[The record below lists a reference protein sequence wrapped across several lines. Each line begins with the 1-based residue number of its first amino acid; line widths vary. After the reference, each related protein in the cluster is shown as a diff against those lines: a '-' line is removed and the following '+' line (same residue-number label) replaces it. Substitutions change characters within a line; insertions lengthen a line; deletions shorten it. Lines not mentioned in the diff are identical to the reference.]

1 MSANLSASDGSTASA
16 LPARL
21 NLLEIVGNAIVGGME
36 TCVLR
41 LIERLPRER
50 INVTVM
56 CPFESRFTDQ
66 LRALDVE
73 VLVASMPEDPP
84 WASIQMAA
92 SLIKTRAIDVIHA
105 HMANAHVLGALAGKL
120 TGKPVLSTIHG
131 RQLYNADLEVHR
143 AASTHLSVVCAHTY
157 YHALGLGVN
166 PAQLTL
172 IPNGVDVEVFAPRQ
186 REMRLRQR
194 FGIPADA
201 PVAGFIGRLSW
212 EKGPDVFLRAV
223 LGAHQAVPDAHFV
236 LTGEGPM
243 IEQLQAFARQFG
255 LADRLHFAGLQTD
268 IPAVLS
274 EYDLLVSSS
283 HSEAMPLAILEAMAC
298 GVPVLATRAGGVPD
312 LVQHGITGWMV
323 GLNDYEA
330 LAREITRLL
339 QAPDVRQAMGRA
351 ARQRAVER
359 FSLADRVTEMEALLQ
374 RLAQPP
380 AAARRIA
387 AMPSQPRALA
397 SGSANGTANG
407 SANGSANGTAAARR
421 AQSKAAPL

>member
-1 MSANLSASDGSTASA
+1 MSANLSATDGTAA
-16 LPARL
+16 PVLPSRL

-50 INVTVM
+50 VNVTVM
-56 CPFESRFTDQ
+56 CPFESRFTDH

-92 SLIKTRAIDVIHA
+92 SLIKTRAIDVVHA
-105 HMANAHVLGALAGKL
+105 HMANAHVLAALAGKL

-131 RQLYNADLEVHR
+131 RQLHNADLEVHR
-143 AASTHLSVVCAHTY
+143 AAGTHLSVVCAHTY

-172 IPNGVDVEVFAPRQ
+172 IPNGVDVNVFTPRQ
-186 REMRLRQR
+186 RETTLRER

-201 PVAGFIGRLSW
+201 PVAGFLGRLSW

-223 LGAHQAVPDAHFV
+223 LGAHQRVPDAHFILV
-236 LTGEGPM
+236 GEGPM
-243 IEQLQAFARQFG
+243 LSQLQDFARQFG
-255 LADRLHFAGLQTD
+255 LAGHVHFAGLQTD

-274 EYDLLVSSS
+274 EFDLLVSSS
-283 HSEAMPLAILEAMAC
+283 HSEAMPLAIMEAMAC

-312 LVQHGITGWMV
+312 LIQHGITGWMV

-339 QAPDVRQAMGRA
+339 STDKERQAMGAA

-359 FSLADRVTEMEALLQ
+359 FSLADRVAETEALLQ
-374 RLAQPP
+374 RLAQP
-380 AAARRIA
+380 AAATRRIA

-397 SGSANGTANG
+397 GSNGASRRPSG
-407 SANGSANGTAAARR
+407 
-421 AQSKAAPL
+421 KAAPL

>member
-1 MSANLSASDGSTASA
+1 MSVNLSTSDGSPAGTAAS
-16 LPARL
+16 RL
-21 NLLEIVGNAIVGGME
+21 NLLEVVGNAIVGGME

-50 INVTVM
+50 VNVTVM

-73 VLVASMPEDPP
+73 VLITAMPEDPP
-84 WASIQMAA
+84 WSSIQMAA
-92 SLIKTRAIDVIHA
+92 ALIKTRAIDVIHA
-105 HMANAHVLGALAGKL
+105 HMNNAHVLAALAGKL

-131 RQLYNADLEVHR
+131 RTLYNADLEVHR
-143 AASTHLSVVCAHTY
+143 AAGTYLSVVCAHTY

-172 IPNGVDVEVFAPRQ
+172 IPSGVDIEQFRPRQ
-186 REMRLRQR
+186 RTHWLRQR
-194 FGIPADA
+194 LGIPADA
-201 PVAGFIGRLSW
+201 PVAGFLGRLSW

-223 LGAHQAVPDAHFV
+223 LGTHQAVPDAHFV

-243 IEQLQAFARQFG
+243 LEQLQGFARQFG
-255 LADRLHFAGLQTD
+255 LADKVHFAGLQTD

-274 EYDLLVSSS
+274 EYDLMVSSS

-312 LVQHGITGWMV
+312 LIQHGITGWMV

-330 LAREITRLL
+330 LAREMMRLL
-339 QAPDVRQAMGRA
+339 RAPDVLQAMGQA

-359 FSLADRVTEMEALLQ
+359 FSLAERVNETEALLQ
-374 RLAQPP
+374 RLAQP
-380 AAARRIA
+380 AAGARRIA
-387 AMPSQPRALA
+387 AMPSQPRAVSTGGA
-397 SGSANGTANG
+397 TAG
-407 SANGSANGTAAARR
+407 RR
-421 AQSKAAPL
+421 PSSKAAPL